1 MMKEIPLTQGKV
13 ALVDDTDYDYLNQW
27 KWHVKFHGRTCYAI
41 RNDRSGGRQRTV
53 YLHRQ
58 LLGELT
64 GQIDHKDGNGLNN
77 QRGNLRLASGPQN
90 HWNRRKIR
98 GCSSKYRGVCWNKRS
113 KRWVA
118 YIKFF
123 ETRKHLGYF
132 DSEIEA
138 ARAYDKAAKEFFGER
153 ARLNFPETAV

>member
-1 MMKEIPLTQGKV
+1 MKEIPLTQGKV
-13 ALVDDTDYDYLNQW
+13 ALVDDTDYDHLNQW
-27 KWHVKFHGRTCYAI
+27 KWHVKFHGR
-41 RNDRSGGRQRTV
+41 
-53 YLHRQ
+53 
-58 LLGELT
+58 T

-123 ETRKHLGYF
+123 ETKKHLGYF